1 MDFTDISL
9 LVIAGG
15 KSSRMGQD
23 KRFISFEGM
32 SMLEHILRKGALESF
47 QARFLCVEAEDD
59 RLKQLAAQYGYQLLV
74 DENKGQGP
82 MEGLRRGLSVMPT
95 DYALAVSCDMPLY
108 TFAMARPLLH
118 LVQNGEMA
126 VLAVAG
132 GRHQP
137 LASLYHRAMSERFG
151 AALQKGVRKIGMVL
165 SEVEHRHIVLEPA
178 SAFFN
183 INTPADVRLVRGR
196 LANEKRTVP
205 VVTITAPA
213 SGTGKTTFIEKLL
226 PELNKAGYHVGV
238 VKGDCHGYNVDVE
251 GKDSDRFNK
260 AGAESVA
267 VVSPDGYFIQHK
279 TKERADLMDVA
290 SQLVDVDLVLLESR
304 NHGVAPKISLWRGIG
319 EPQID
324 DDTAAL
330 FTSEPKESDEIRTY
344 DINDTAHAAELVKF
358 LLDS

>member
-1 MDFTDISL
+1 MDFADISL

-15 KSSRMGQD
+15 KSSRMGED
-23 KRFISFEGM
+23 KRFITFDGM
-32 SMLEHILRKGALESF
+32 GMLERILRKGTIENF
-47 QARFLCVEAEDD
+47 QKRFLCVEAQDE
-59 RLKQLAAQYGYQLLV
+59 RIMQLASQYGYEVLL
-74 DENKGQGP
+74 DENKEQGP

-95 DYALAVSCDMPLY
+95 EYGLAVSCDMPLY

-118 LVQNGEMA
+118 LVQPGEKA

-137 LASLYHRAMSERFG
+137 LASLYHRDMGERFG
-151 AALQKGVRKIGMVL
+151 AALAKGVRKIGMVL
-165 SEVEHRHIVLEPA
+165 QEVEHRHIVLEPEA
-178 SAFFN
+178 AFFN

-196 LANEKRTVP
+196 LANAKRTVP

-213 SGTGKTTFIEKLL
+213 SNTGKTTFIEKLI
-226 PELNKAGYHVGV
+226 PELHQHGYHVGV
-238 VKGDCHGYNVDVE
+238 VKGDCHGYNVDTE

-260 AGAESVA
+260 AGATSVA

-279 TKERADLMDVA
+279 TEERADLMDVA

-304 NHGVAPKISLWRGIG
+304 NHGVAPKISLWRGLG

-324 DDTAAL
+324 DDTVAL
-330 FTSEPKESDEIRTY
+330 FTSAPQASDEIRTY
-344 DINDTAHAAELVKF
+344 DINDMTHAAEIVKF
-358 LLDS
+358 LLD